1 MSIIFFYSKGEDW
14 QWTITLPLMYWT
26 LRSGN
31 ILETLTREAHLSH
44 LISSDLIS
52 LLRFVSRLTPQPLRL
67 TDFVAGLNLVAWKI
81 CRFCR
86 LSLICKKIRWIKRS
100 NHKIVKFPQNLYA
113 TLWNWKELL
122 TVTNFLITRLN
133 RNNFEGYLLFSA
145 EITKKLMK
153 SFFFLSTGGN
163 DNGADQE
170 HWTN

>member
-1 MSIIFFYSKGEDW
+1 MLHSAQWSDNSRIIEVNNFRYKWRVSIIFFYSKGEDW

-86 LSLICKKIRWIKRS
+86 LSLICKKNPLNKTLE
-100 NHKIVKFPQNLYA
+100 PQNSKIPSKFICYA
-113 TLWNWKELL
+113 MELKR
-122 TVTNFLITRLN
+122 TVDS
-133 RNNFEGYLLFSA
+133 Y
-145 EITKKLMK
+145 
-153 SFFFLSTGGN
+153 
-163 DNGADQE
+163 
-170 HWTN
+170 

>member
-86 LSLICKKIRWIKRS
+86 LSLICKKNPLNKTLEPKNS
-100 NHKIVKFPQNLYA
+100 KIPAKYA

-133 RNNFEGYLLFSA
+133 RSNFEGYLLFSA

>member
-52 LLRFVSRLTPQPLRL
+52 LLRFVSRLTPQPLIL
-67 TDFVAGLNLVAWKI
+67 TDFVAGLKLVAWKI
-81 CRFCR
+81 CRSFR
-86 LSLICKKIRWIKRS
+86 LSLICKKNPLNKTLEPKNS
-100 NHKIVKFPQNLYA
+100 KIPAKYA

-133 RNNFEGYLLFSA
+133 RSNFEGYLLFSA